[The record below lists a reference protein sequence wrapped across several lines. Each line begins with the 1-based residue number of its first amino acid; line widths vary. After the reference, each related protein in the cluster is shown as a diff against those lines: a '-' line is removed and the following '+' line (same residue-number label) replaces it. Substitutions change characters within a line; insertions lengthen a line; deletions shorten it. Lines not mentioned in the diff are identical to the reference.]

1 MSYSKNG
8 AAILGLLLSF
18 AGLQADQESL
28 VHFISALGTCIS
40 FFLMI
45 YHQVMEREDVH
56 NFFFKK

>member
-1 MSYSKNG
+1 MISKN
-8 AAILGLLLSF
+8 AVAIVMMLMSF
-18 AGLQADQESL
+18 AGLETDQETL